1 MWKEFKAFAIKG
13 NVMDMAVGVIIG
25 AAFGKIV
32 ASLIN
37 DIIMPVV
44 GKLIGN
50 VDFSD
55 LFIALDGKSYPGLAA
70 AQEAGAVTLNYGA
83 FINTIIEFLII
94 SLSIFMVIRTLN
106 KFKKKEEEG
115 PPTTKAC
122 NFCKSEIDI
131 EATRCP
137 HCTSELK

>member
-1 MWKEFKAFAIKG
+1 MWKEFKEFAIKG

-37 DIIMPVV
+37 DIIMPVI

-50 VDFSD
+50 VDFSN
-55 LFIALDGKSYPGLAA
+55 LFIALDGQTYSSLAA
-70 AQEAGAVTLNYGA
+70 AQEVGAATLNYGV
-83 FINTIIEFLII
+83 FINTVIEFLII
-94 SLSIFMVIRTLN
+94 SLSIFTIIRSLN
-106 KFKKKEEEG
+106 KFKKAEAEA
-115 PPTTKAC
+115 PPTTKKC
-122 NFCKSEIDI
+122 DFCKSEIDI
-131 EATRCP
+131 EAVRCP

>member
-13 NVMDMAVGVIIG
+13 NVMDMAIGVIIG

-106 KFKKKEEEG
+106 KFKKKEEEA
-115 PPTTKAC
+115 PPTTKKC
-122 NFCKSEIDI
+122 DFCKTEIDI